1 MKYAVI
7 DRHQDYPVRMMC
19 RLLRVSPS
27 GYYAWRGRPPS
38 RRAVANAHLVAAIR
52 AIHAA
57 SDGAYGSPKIC
68 DELVQRGERCGVHR
82 VARLMRAH
90 GIVGIPAPRQ
100 WRSRRP
106 GLRPAGIANH
116 LARDFVAPAPNT
128 KWVSDI
134 TYIRTAEGWVY
145 LAVILDLC
153 TRRVVGWSMSD
164 SLAREFVMQAVL
176 MALGQRDGDRPVILH
191 SDRGTQYTSVE
202 YQRFL
207 ADHGIVSSMSDVG
220 SCYDNAVAES
230 FFGLLKRERVNRRRY
245 RTRAEARSD
254 IFDYIERFY
263 NRRRRHS
270 HTNGLPPAEY
280 ARVMAKRS

>member
-1 MKYAVI
+1 MRYAVI
-7 DRHQDYPVRMMC
+7 ARHRDYPVRLMC

-27 GYYAWRGRPPS
+27 GYYAWRGRSPS
-38 RRAVANAHLVAAIR
+38 RRARANARLVTAIR
-52 AIHAA
+52 EIHAA
-57 SDGAYGSPKIC
+57 SDGVYGSPKIL
-68 DELVQRGERCGVHR
+68 DELVQRGEACGRHR

-90 GIVGIPAPRQ
+90 GIVGIPASRR

-106 GLRPAGIANH
+106 GDRPGGVANH

-134 TYIRTAEGWVY
+134 TYIRTGEGWVY
-145 LAVILDLC
+145 LVVILDLY
-153 TRRVVGWSMSD
+153 TRRVVGWAMSPR
-164 SLAREFVMQAVL
+164 LAREFVMRAVL
-176 MALGQRDGDRPVILH
+176 MAQGQRSGHHPVILH
-191 SDRGTQYTSVE
+191 SDRGTQYTSAD

-207 ADHGIVSSMSDVG
+207 ADHHIVSSMSDVG

-230 FFGLLKRERVNRRRY
+230 FFALLKRERVNRCRY

-263 NRRRRHS
+263 NRQRRHS
-270 HTNGLPPAEY
+270 HTNGQPPAAY
-280 ARVMAKRS
+280 AKDLGEVP

>member
-1 MKYAVI
+1 MIA
-7 DRHQDYPVRMMC
+7 RHRDYPVRMLC

-27 GYYAWRGRPPS
+27 GYYTWRGRAPS
-38 RRAVANAHLVAAIR
+38 PRAVANARLLAAIR

-57 SDGAYGSPKIC
+57 SDGAYGSPKIWE
-68 DELVQRGERCGVHR
+68 ELVQRGEPCGVHR
-82 VARLMRAH
+82 VARLMQAH
-90 GIVGIPAPRQ
+90 GMVGIPAPRW

-106 GLRPAGIANH
+106 GARPAGLANH
-116 LARDFVAPAPNT
+116 LARDFVARVPNT
-128 KWVSDI
+128 KWVTDI

-145 LAVILDLC
+145 LAVVLDLC

-164 SLAREFVMQAVL
+164 RLSREFVMQAVL
-176 MALGQRDGDRPVILH
+176 MALWQREGDRPVMLH
-191 SDRGTQYTSVE
+191 SDRGTQYTSGE

-245 RTRAEARSD
+245 RTRADARSD
-254 IFDYIERFY
+254 VFDYIERFY

-280 ARVMAKRS
+280 AQVMEKLP

>member
-1 MKYAVI
+1 MA
-7 DRHQDYPVRMMC
+7 RPRDYPVRAMC

-27 GYYAWRGRPPS
+27 GYSGWRGRAPS
-38 RRAVANAHLVAAIR
+38 RRALANARLVDGIR
-52 AIHAA
+52 SLPAA
-57 SDGAYGSPKIC
+57 SDGTYGSPKIW
-68 DELVQRGERCGVHR
+68 DELVQCGTRCGVHR

-90 GIVGIPAPRQ
+90 GIVGIPAPRR
-100 WRSRRP
+100 WRS
-106 GLRPAGIANH
+106 GTRPAGLANH
-116 LARDFVAPAPNT
+116 LARDFVAHAPNR

-134 TYIRTAEGWVY
+134 TYIRTGEGWMY
-145 LAVILDLC
+145 LAVVLDLC
-153 TRRVVGWSMSD
+153 TRRVIGWSMSD
-164 SLAREFVMQAVL
+164 RLAREFVMQAVL
-176 MALGQRDGDRPVILH
+176 MAQWQRVGDRPVILH
-191 SDRGTQYTSVE
+191 SDRGTQYTSAE

-207 ADHGIVSSMSDVG
+207 AEHGIVSSMSDVG

-270 HTNGLPPAEY
+270 YTNGLPPAEY
-280 ARVMAKRS
+280 ARIMEKLS

>member
-1 MKYAVI
+1 VI
-7 DRHQDYPVRMMC
+7 ARHRDYPVRMLC

-27 GYYAWRGRPPS
+27 GYYAWRGRAPS
-38 RRAVANAHLVAAIR
+38 PRAVANARLLDAIR

-57 SDGAYGSPKIC
+57 SDGAYGSPKIW

-82 VARLMRAH
+82 IARLMRAH
-90 GIVGIPAPRQ
+90 EMVGIPAPRR

-106 GLRPAGIANH
+106 GTRPAGLANH
-116 LARDFVAPAPNT
+116 LARDFVARVPNT

-145 LAVILDLC
+145 LAVVLDLC
-153 TRRVVGWSMSD
+153 TRRVIGWSMSD
-164 SLAREFVMQAVL
+164 CLSREFVMQAVL
-176 MALGQRDGDRPVILH
+176 MALWQRDGDQPVILH
-191 SDRGTQYTSVE
+191 TDRGTQYTCVQ

-245 RTRAEARSD
+245 RTRADARSD

-280 ARVMAKRS
+280 AQVMEKLP

>member
-1 MKYAVI
+1 MA
-7 DRHQDYPVRMMC
+7 RHRDYPVRTMC

-27 GYYAWRGRPPS
+27 GYYGWRGRASS
-38 RRAVANAHLVAAIR
+38 RRAVANARLVEGIR
-52 AIHAA
+52 SIHAA
-57 SDGAYGSPKIC
+57 SDGAYGSPKIW

-82 VARLMRAH
+82 VARLMRAQ
-90 GIVGIPAPRQ
+90 GIVGIPAPRR

-116 LARDFVAPAPNT
+116 LARDFVAHAPNT

-134 TYIRTAEGWVY
+134 TYIRTGEGWVY
-145 LAVILDLC
+145 LVVVLDLY
-153 TRRVVGWSMSD
+153 TRCVIGWSMSD
-164 SLAREFVMQAVL
+164 RLARAFVLRAVR
-176 MALGQRDGDRPVILH
+176 MALWQRVGDRPVILH
-191 SDRGTQYTSVE
+191 SDRGTQYTSDE

-280 ARVMAKRS
+280 AHIMEKLS

>member
-1 MKYAVI
+1 MA
-7 DRHQDYPVRMMC
+7 RHRDYPVRTMC

-27 GYYAWRGRPPS
+27 GYYGWRGRAPS
-38 RRAVANAHLVAAIR
+38 RRAVANARLVDGIR
-52 AIHAA
+52 GIHAA
-57 SDGAYGSPKIC
+57 SDGTYGSPKIW
-68 DELVQRGERCGVHR
+68 DELVQRGARCGVHR

-90 GIVGIPAPRQ
+90 GIVGIPAPRR
-100 WRSRRP
+100 WRSRRS
-106 GLRPAGIANH
+106 GARPAGLANH
-116 LARDFVAPAPNT
+116 LARDFVAHAPNE

-134 TYIRTAEGWVY
+134 TYIRTGEGWVY
-145 LAVILDLC
+145 LAVVLDLC
-153 TRRVVGWSMSD
+153 TRRVIGWSMSD
-164 SLAREFVMQAVL
+164 RLAREFVMQAVL
-176 MALGQRDGDRPVILH
+176 MAQWQRVGDRPVILH
-191 SDRGTQYTSVE
+191 SDRGTQYTSAE

-207 ADHGIVSSMSDVG
+207 AEHGIVSSMSDVG

-263 NRRRRHS
+263 NRRRSHS

-280 ARVMAKRS
+280 ARIMDGLS

>member
-1 MKYAVI
+1 M
-7 DRHQDYPVRMMC
+7 
-19 RLLRVSPS
+19 RV
-27 GYYAWRGRPPS
+27 
-38 RRAVANAHLVAAIR
+38 
-52 AIHAA
+52 
-57 SDGAYGSPKIC
+57 
-68 DELVQRGERCGVHR
+68 
-82 VARLMRAH
+82 H
-90 GIVGIPAPRQ
+90 GIVGIPAPRR

-106 GLRPAGIANH
+106 GTRPLGIVNH
-116 LARDFVAPAPNT
+116 LARDFAAHAPNT

-134 TYIRTAEGWVY
+134 TYIRTGEGWVY

-153 TRRVVGWSMSD
+153 TRRVIGWSMSD
-164 SLAREFVMQAVL
+164 RLAREFVIRAVL
-176 MALGQRDGDRPVILH
+176 MALWQRTGDRPVILH

-230 FFGLLKRERVNRRRY
+230 FFGLLKRERVHRRRY

-270 HTNGLPPAEY
+270 YTNGVSPAEY
-280 ARVMAKRS
+280 AQRMEGQP